1 MVHDVEENIIEQGV
15 FWDVVVQLQTLFDQR
30 VGQVL
35 PEVKHAT

>member
-15 FWDVVVQLQTLFDQR
+15 FWDVVVQLQTLVDHR

-35 PEVKHAT
+35 PEVKQAT